1 MKTGTF
7 VFSLSVLSTLTAA
20 LPAPKAGPA
29 IENSNTKRFV
39 PTIIQYKD
47 YTEDTSNDNSK
58 RFIPPII
65 QYKDYT
71 EDESDDKSKRFV
83 PTIIPY
89 KDYAEDASDE
99 KA

>member
-7 VFSLSVLSTLTAA
+7 FFSLSVLSTLTAA

-29 IENSNTKRFV
+29 IEDSNTKRFV

-47 YTEDTSNDNSK
+47 YTEGASNDKSK
-58 RFIPPII
+58 RFVPNII

-71 EDESDDKSKRFV
+71 EDESDKSKRFV